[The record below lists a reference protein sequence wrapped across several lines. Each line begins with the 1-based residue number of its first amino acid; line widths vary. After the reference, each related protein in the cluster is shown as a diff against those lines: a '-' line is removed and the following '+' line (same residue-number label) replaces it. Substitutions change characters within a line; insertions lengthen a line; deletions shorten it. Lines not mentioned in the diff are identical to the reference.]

1 MAYTYEEFLSNADKN
16 GLLSKFSKS
25 DLDTAKQNPEFGLS
39 LLQLNRDAQNKTK
52 EQNLL
57 AGETA
62 NQLRKTYGA
71 DPVATSATPGYT
83 SQYAAQIGQV
93 MDKINNYGDFT
104 YSGENQYKAL
114 LDSIANQQPFSYDL
128 ESDPMWSAARKSA
141 LREADRAAADT
152 LASVSASSGGKPSS
166 YAVTA
171 AQQAGN
177 YFTGQLSDLI
187 PTLQQNSYERY
198 LSDLTNKLN
207 SLSAMEGDRAFNYQD
222 WLNRYNMLGTS
233 LGNLQTQE
241 GTDYERYLMKYQ
253 QEQQKLQ
260 NALSLYQTLG
270 YATPEIAEILGIEAS
285 APSSTGGGTYYYD
298 SDPSPAPA
306 PAPTGDGL
314 ENLWSKYP
322 SGKITSLSIW
332 NNMVAEYGE
341 DALKEAGF
349 YYQAPEKIYKNPKG
363 ATGSGGP
370 LGKPGLVNTR
380 TTR

>member
-1 MAYTYEEFLSNADKN
+1 M
-16 GLLSKFSKS
+16 
-25 DLDTAKQNPEFGLS
+25 KQ
-39 LLQLNRDAQNKTK
+39 A
-52 EQNLL
+52 
-57 AGETA
+57 
-62 NQLRKTYGA
+62 
-71 DPVATSATPGYT
+71 
-83 SQYAAQIGQV
+83 
-93 MDKINNYGDFT
+93 M
-104 YSGENQYKAL
+104 
-114 LDSIANQQPFSYDL
+114 L
-128 ESDPMWSAARKSA
+128 E
-141 LREADRAAADT
+141 RAV
-152 LASVSASSGGKPSS
+152 LASVIMGEALPSS
-166 YAVTA
+166 LDLEEQHFGDPLCRQLFGVLMKMEKHHQQIDLPSVCMADETLDAYEVCELAKESCVSVVLVNQHCEHLRNI
-171 AQQAGN
+171 AQRRKMSALLARVQSALEAGADVLEQADAIRKE
-177 YFTGQLSDLI
+177 LD
-187 PTLQQNSYERY
+187 TLMSR
-198 LSDLTNKLN
+198 SMT
-207 SLSAMEGDRAFNYQD
+207 
-222 WLNRYNMLGTS
+222 
-233 LGNLQTQE
+233 QTQE